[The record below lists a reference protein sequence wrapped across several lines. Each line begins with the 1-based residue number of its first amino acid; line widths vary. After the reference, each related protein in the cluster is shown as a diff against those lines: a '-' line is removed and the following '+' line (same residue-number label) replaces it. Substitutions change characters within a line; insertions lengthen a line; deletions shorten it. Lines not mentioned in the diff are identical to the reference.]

1 MKQIKTILIALSLVF
16 VYGCDNDLSELNV
29 DPNSAVE
36 VDPATLLTAGQYSLY
51 SMMAG
56 RSLNGEWG
64 QLMVQYWAQNEY
76 TEDSRYN
83 QDETFFNG
91 HWSTFYASIIKEL
104 TSAKTIV
111 NGQGVSDAIKANR
124 NNILDVMLA
133 QAFINLTDGYGDVP
147 YTEAISS
154 VTLPKYDKQ
163 ELIYRAILESLDNAA
178 STFNSNSN
186 SFEDGDIIYDG
197 DVEKWEKLTNSLML
211 RYAMRIVDVDVA
223 TATTYINKASANL
236 ISNNTENAL
245 FTFDTSEDRSNPLYR
260 DAVINNRDD
269 FSVSEFLVE
278 TLENMNDPRLP
289 KFAKNAVSGTIV
301 GMPYGLSDADAT
313 ALQPTTSRPNDAV
326 RQATTPHV
334 IMTHAEVQFL
344 LAEAYQR
351 GILSGSAED
360 AYKAGITSSM
370 DQWGITDTTVI
381 DDYITANAYDAANW
395 KSSIGTQKW
404 AALYMNGF
412 QAWNEWRR
420 LDFPQLAVPAAAIIN
435 TIPVKL
441 PYALSETQSN
451 SANLDMVTTTP
462 ADMTKKVWW
471 DIN

>member
-1 MKQIKTILIALSLVF
+1 
-16 VYGCDNDLSELNV
+16 
-29 DPNSAVE
+29 
-36 VDPATLLTAGQYSLY
+36 
-51 SMMAG
+51 
-56 RSLNGEWG
+56 
-64 QLMVQYWAQNEY
+64 
-76 TEDSRYN
+76 
-83 QDETFFNG
+83 
-91 HWSTFYASIIKEL
+91 
-104 TSAKTIV
+104 
-111 NGQGVSDAIKANR
+111 
-124 NNILDVMLA
+124 
-133 QAFINLTDGYGDVP
+133 
-147 YTEAISS
+147 
-154 VTLPKYDKQ
+154 
-163 ELIYRAILESLDNAA
+163 
-178 STFNSNSN
+178 
-186 SFEDGDIIYDG
+186 
-197 DVEKWEKLTNSLML
+197 
-211 RYAMRIVDVDVA
+211 MRIFDADLA

-245 FTFDTSEDRSNPLYR
+245 FAFDTSEDRSNPLYR

-269 FSVSEFLVE
+269 FSVSKFLVE

-360 AYKAGITSSM
+360 AYKAGVTSSM
-370 DQWGITDTTVI
+370 NQWGITDGTVI
-381 DDYITANAYDAANW
+381 DDYITSNAYDAANW

-412 QAWNEWRR
+412 QAWNEWIR
-420 LDFPQLAVPAAAIIN
+420 LDFPQLAVPAAALIN

-451 SANLDMVTTTP
+451 SANLDTVTTTP
-462 ADMTKKVWW
+462 AEMTKKVWW
-471 DIN
+471 DVN